1 MLIANP
7 IYDTV
12 FKYLFDDKEVART
25 LISAILDLSI
35 EDLELQSKDIPLTF
49 PKSLEH
55 PDATINVMRL
65 DFKAKIRLKNG
76 EQVLVLIE
84 LQKAKVLSEIGRFR
98 RYLGSQY
105 IDKKNL
111 IESEKKEVAGIPI
124 ISIYLLG
131 YDLNN
136 CKETPIINV
145 KRSYIDNYTQN
156 ILLEKETFI
165 ESLTHDSVVI
175 QVPVLKRFRR
185 NKLEKLLNIFS
196 LATDV
201 EQSFDSLDFPQ
212 EYNRILDRLSH
223 AFMDEI
229 LLESAISEKEYLDE
243 YMKKIATSE
252 DEKQQAIE
260 REKEA
265 IKREKEANEREK
277 EAVLKQ
283 QEAQKREKETLLT
296 LKTTILNLQ
305 ASGFDLAKISAILG
319 KTEDEIHAILNN

>member
-111 IESEKKEVAGIPI
+111 IESDKKEVTGIPI

-156 ILLEKETFI
+156 ILLEKEAFI

-265 IKREKEANEREK
+265 IKEKEIALKEK
-277 EAVLKQ
+277 EEAILKQ
-283 QEAQKREKETLLT
+283 EEAQKREKEALLS
-296 LKTTILNLQ
+296 LKKMIQKMHAKGFTI
-305 ASGFDLAKISAILG
+305 AEIAEDLDKS
-319 KTEDEIHAILNN
+319 EEEICQLLA

>member
-1 MLIANP
+1 
-7 IYDTV
+7 
-12 FKYLFDDKEVART
+12 
-25 LISAILDLSI
+25 
-35 EDLELQSKDIPLTF
+35 
-49 PKSLEH
+49 
-55 PDATINVMRL
+55 MRL

-111 IESEKKEVAGIPI
+111 IESDKKEVTGIPI

-156 ILLEKETFI
+156 ILLEKEAFI

-283 QEAQKREKETLLT
+283 EEERRQKEEERRQKEEAIRNLYKAGI
-296 LKTTILNLQ
+296 TIDVIATSFQ
-305 ASGFDLAKISAILG
+305 

>member
-35 EDLELQSKDIPLTF
+35 EDLELQSKDIPLAF

-111 IESEKKEVAGIPI
+111 IESDKKEVTGIPI

-156 ILLEKETFI
+156 ILLEKEAFI

-252 DEKQQAIE
+252 DEK
-260 REKEA
+260 
-265 IKREKEANEREK
+265 
-277 EAVLKQ
+277 LD
-283 QEAQKREKETLLT
+283 
-296 LKTTILNLQ
+296 LQ
-305 ASGFDLAKISAILG
+305 P
-319 KTEDEIHAILNN
+319 